1 MAWCAPPLGRHFR
14 RFAGSWNIPEGDERL
29 VDAPRRAPL
38 FPSPVGSPP
47 LAPSRGRPIV
57 RRLPLWTTDP
67 QVSKH
72 DFDMAVKNAQE
83 ALRAKTSSSQ
93 AMLQQASSAMRN
105 AVTALSL
112 SEQEVANLR
121 QSVQELKQQRDAAGV
136 SGEAGP
142 ATDRER
148 AQLRAAQARLAEL
161 SQNFRA
167 LQSEVA
173 RHRYEQDG
181 TAMPVASSFPL
192 RIDPMLSSKVVC
204 IAQLVMLGYSYGD
217 AENALDAVRVNDTVL
232 ALEWLEARNVMK
244 ISLVSEADAAAFR
257 SAFANTNA
265 NSANSAAAQLAD
277 ARIVTRESTLY
288 KETETAETTRIV
300 AKQSSMRGVDLS
312 LSRVERDANEKNEKD
327 FRADAVTKRGF
338 DANELYAAR
347 KRSVMMIAMLAV
359 NPPPTLSKTKQEDMA
374 LGALRAL
381 ATLANGDSAYMVMM
395 LGGVRCGVECLKLY
409 PGDRTC
415 AVAAFGVFRG
425 IANNPSTLA
434 KLRKQQRFK
443 LLPKTVVSAVRECL
457 APAANAASV
466 ARVGD
471 MDVVGAAAHAL
482 WGMAS
487 IGGEDQ
493 QDKIVSAGALDFI
506 KEALSRPKSADPAGE
521 NVRKLIGCLLALAT
535 RNVRLQD
542 LFVENGA
549 RALIRKGLVEH
560 SHISFKGEFAS
571 LRDWTKA
578 EFANPTPLP
587 RGVVVDASAATSSVS
602 KQQSMVKTASKES
615 RYDAYAATTTTTI
628 VRETVEEVDEDGR
641 LVVAGLRG
649 KKTENVVKMIAK
661 SKGFTNEQMYA
672 ARKRAIVMMTAVS
685 VNPPGKIAGMTR
697 DMSEDIAHRCLVGLA
712 RLALGDSA
720 YLVLTNG
727 GPRAAIDC
735 LRLYPTN
742 ERVVRAAFRVTRGL
756 LQNPSTMM
764 KFRKQKRFRVLP
776 RVIADAT
783 ARFDDNVDVKAE
795 AAHALWTYSGVGG
808 PDAQEAVLGVGF
820 LDVIKSGLEQARV
833 ADKRDGK
840 DSRVRKFVGCALALA
855 VGNENAQDAL
865 VREGLRSLVRKS
877 LVEFSAISFHGEFA
891 ELRDWIR
898 GDRGGA
904 RSAGKSSTAREKAL
918 AENTLS
924 RDATETGAR
933 THAEAQ
939 RMQSGVDTPPDY
951 RPAVTTTSQTTSQHT
966 LSTTT
971 RQSASHAE
979 TSLGLLEEREAFA
992 GVERVTRKMSSS
1004 RQTHVVKEKASAT
1017 YVSNA
1022 KINTSDDPSDASA
1035 YTVDRALRT
1044 LESDT
1049 RESHPEAC
1057 EALAEMFAASPAIG
1071 VEVVMKGGVRAIGAA
1086 IAGGSSAFVA
1096 GAFALLHMFATADIT
1111 SRRVR
1116 ADERVVAGETCAV
1129 ILGAM
1134 RRYNKNA
1141 AVQQWGGM
1149 ALWALAKDNERCKSS
1164 TLNARVPG
1172 GRGTAAEILTNALRL
1187 HGTSEKN
1194 ESVAKALAGAIMTF
1208 ASNSREWQE
1217 ALAETDAPAVVMA
1230 ALDRHAGLTFKGEF
1244 DGLRSWLRQNSG

>member
-1 MAWCAPPLGRHFR
+1 MTLSSHSGRLTR
-14 RFAGSWNIPEGDERL
+14 
-29 VDAPRRAPL
+29 
-38 FPSPVGSPP
+38 SPP
-47 LAPSRGRPIV
+47 LEFLLPAAILLPRRRP
-57 RRLPLWTTDP
+57 TT

-121 QSVQELKQQRDAAGV
+121 QSVEELKQQQRDAPGRAG
-136 SGEAGP
+136 GGDGP

-181 TAMPVASSFPL
+181 TAMPVASAFPL

-217 AENALDAVRVNDTVL
+217 AENALDAVRVNDTVV
-232 ALEWLEARNVMK
+232 ALEWLEARRVVK
-244 ISLVSEADAAAFR
+244 ISLVGEADAAAFR
-257 SAFANTNA
+257 SAFANTAA
-265 NSANSAAAQLAD
+265 NAQLTTSTTTHAQLTTTK
-277 ARIVTRESTLY
+277 TRAASKTSVLY
-288 KETETAETTRIV
+288 KETAESTTTRGAI
-300 AKQSSMRGVDLS
+300 AKQSSMRGVDLTLES
-312 LSRVERDANEKNEKD
+312 GERATPAAAD
-327 FRADAVTKRGF
+327 FRAGAVTKRGF

-347 KRSVMMIAMLAV
+347 KRSVMMLAMLAV
-359 NPPPTLSKTKQEDMA
+359 NPPPTLSKDKQEAMA
-374 LGALRAL
+374 FGALRAL
-381 ATLANGDSAYMVMM
+381 ANLANGDSAYLVMM

-409 PGDRTC
+409 PGDPTC
-415 AVAAFGVFRG
+415 ATAAFDVFRG
-425 IANNPSTLA
+425 IAANPSTMT

-443 LLPKTVVSAVRECL
+443 LLPKAVVSAVRSL
-457 APAANAASV
+457 APNVEGVPASAAL
-466 ARVGD
+466 VGD

-482 WGMAS
+482 WAMAS
-487 IGGEDQ
+487 IGGAEQ
-493 QDKIVSAGALDFI
+493 QDRIVSAGAPDFI

-521 NVRKLIGCLLALAT
+521 NIRKCIGCLLALAT

-571 LRDWTKA
+571 LREWTKA
-578 EFANPTPLP
+578 EFADPTPLP
-587 RGVVVDASAATSSVS
+587 RGVEVVAATASSRQ
-602 KQQSMVKTASKES
+602 QQSMVKTASKES
-615 RYDAYAATTTTTI
+615 RHDAYDATMTTTTV
-628 VRETVEEVDEDGR
+628 VRETIEEVDEDGR
-641 LVVAGLRG
+641 LVVSQAGGR
-649 KKTENVVKMIAK
+649 KTENVVKKIAK
-661 SKGFTNEQMYA
+661 ARGFTNEQMYT
-672 ARKRAIVMMTAVS
+672 ARKRAIVMLSAVA
-685 VNPPGKIAGMTR
+685 VNPPGKIAGMTV
-697 DMSEDIAHRCLVGLA
+697 DMAEDIAHRCLVGLA
-712 RLALGDSA
+712 RLSLGDSA

-727 GPRAAIDC
+727 GPRSAIDC
-735 LRLYPTN
+735 VRLYPGN
-742 ERVVRAAFRVTRGL
+742 ERVTRAAFRVTRGL

-764 KFRKQKRFRVLP
+764 KFRKQKRFRILP
-776 RVIADAT
+776 RVFADAT
-783 ARFDDNVDVKAE
+783 ARFADSLDVKAE
-795 AAHALWTYSGVGG
+795 AAHALWTYCGVGG

-833 ADKRDGK
+833 ADARDGK
-840 DSRVRKFVGCALALA
+840 DSRVRKFIGCALALA
-855 VGNENAQDAL
+855 VGNEAAQDAL
-865 VREGLRSLVRKS
+865 VRFGLRSLVRKS

-904 RSAGKSSTAREKAL
+904 RSAGKSSTAREKAV

-924 RDATETGAR
+924 RDAAENGAR

-951 RPAVTTTSQTTSQHT
+951 RPAEATARMTTTASGARTPPPTTN
-966 LSTTT
+966 
-971 RQSASHAE
+971 E
-979 TSLGLLEEREAFA
+979 TKSRAATETAEEREAFE
-992 GVERVTRKMSSS
+992 GVDRVTRTTKTLVS
-1004 RQTHVVKEKASAT
+1004 KEKAIAR
-1017 YVSNA
+1017 YVSQTNGDQ
-1022 KINTSDDPSDASA
+1022 TLQDASA

-1057 EALAEMFAASPAIG
+1057 EALAEMFAASPAVG
-1071 VEVVMKGGVRAIGAA
+1071 VEVVMKGGVKSIGAA

-1096 GAFALLHMFATADIT
+1096 GAFALLHMFAAADVT
-1111 SRRVR
+1111 GRRVR
-1116 ADERVVAGETCAV
+1116 ADERVVTGHMCAT

-1134 RRYNKNA
+1134 RRYHRNA

-1149 ALWALAKDNERCKSS
+1149 ALWALAKDNTRCKEA
-1164 TLNARVPG
+1164 TLGARVPG

-1187 HGTSEKN
+1187 HGPSDQN
-1194 ESVAKALAGAIMTF
+1194 EGAAKALAGAIMTF

-1217 ALAETDAPAVVMA
+1217 ALAELDAPAVVIA
-1230 ALDRHAGLTFKGEF
+1230 ALDRHEGMTFKGEF
-1244 DGLRSWLRQNSG
+1244 DGLRSWLKQNN

>member
-1 MAWCAPPLGRHFR
+1 
-14 RFAGSWNIPEGDERL
+14 
-29 VDAPRRAPL
+29 
-38 FPSPVGSPP
+38 
-47 LAPSRGRPIV
+47 
-57 RRLPLWTTDP
+57 
-67 QVSKH
+67 
-72 DFDMAVKNAQE
+72 
-83 ALRAKTSSSQ
+83 
-93 AMLQQASSAMRN
+93 
-105 AVTALSL
+105 
-112 SEQEVANLR
+112 
-121 QSVQELKQQRDAAGV
+121 
-136 SGEAGP
+136 
-142 ATDRER
+142 
-148 AQLRAAQARLAEL
+148 
-161 SQNFRA
+161 
-167 LQSEVA
+167 
-173 RHRYEQDG
+173 
-181 TAMPVASSFPL
+181 
-192 RIDPMLSSKVVC
+192 
-204 IAQLVMLGYSYGD
+204 
-217 AENALDAVRVNDTVL
+217 
-232 ALEWLEARNVMK
+232 
-244 ISLVSEADAAAFR
+244 
-257 SAFANTNA
+257 
-265 NSANSAAAQLAD
+265 
-277 ARIVTRESTLY
+277 
-288 KETETAETTRIV
+288 
-300 AKQSSMRGVDLS
+300 
-312 LSRVERDANEKNEKD
+312 
-327 FRADAVTKRGF
+327 
-338 DANELYAAR
+338 
-347 KRSVMMIAMLAV
+347 
-359 NPPPTLSKTKQEDMA
+359 
-374 LGALRAL
+374 
-381 ATLANGDSAYMVMM
+381 MM

-415 AVAAFGVFRG
+415 AVAAFDVFRG

-443 LLPKTVVSAVRECL
+443 LLPKTVVVAVRECL
-457 APAANAASV
+457 APAANEALSRAPI
-466 ARVGD
+466 VGD

-482 WGMAS
+482 WAMAS

-506 KEALSRPKSADPAGE
+506 KEALSRPKSADPNGE

-542 LFVENGA
+542 VFVENGA

-571 LRDWTKA
+571 LREWTKA

-587 RGVVVDASAATSSVS
+587 RGVVVDAAAATSSTS

-615 RYDAYAATTTTTI
+615 RYDAYNATTTTTI

-641 LVVAGLRG
+641 LVVAGGSRG
-649 KKTENVVKMIAK
+649 EKTTNVVKKIAK
-661 SKGFTNEQMYA
+661 KKGFTNEQMYA

-697 DMSEDIAHRCLVGLA
+697 EMSEDIAHRCLVGLA

-720 YLVLTNG
+720 FLVLTNG

-776 RVIADAT
+776 RVVADAT
-783 ARFDDNVDVKAE
+783 SKFENDVDVKAE

-855 VGNENAQDAL
+855 VGNENAQDLL
-865 VREGLRSLVRKS
+865 VREGLRSLVRKA
-877 LVEFSAISFHGEFA
+877 LVEFAAISFHGEFA

-951 RPAVTTTSQTTSQHT
+951 RPAVTTTQTTSQHT
-966 LSTTT
+966 SRVVSGSLSTTT
-971 RQSASHAE
+971 RQGASHAE
-979 TSLGLLEEREAFA
+979 TSLVEEREAFA

-1004 RQTHVVKEKASAT
+1004 GQTHVVKEKASAT

-1022 KINTSDDPSDASA
+1022 NKSNGDDTSDASA

-1057 EALAEMFAASPAIG
+1057 EALAEMFAASPAVG

-1086 IAGGSSAFVA
+1086 VAGGSSAFVA

-1111 SRRVR
+1111 SRRVL
-1116 ADERVVAGETCAV
+1116 ADERVVSGETCAV
-1129 ILGAM
+1129 VLGAM
-1134 RRYNKNA
+1134 RRYNRNA

-1149 ALWALAKDNERCKSS
+1149 VLWALAKDNERCKSS

-1187 HGTSEKN
+1187 HGTKDEN
-1194 ESVAKALAGAIMTF
+1194 ESVAKALAGAVMTF

-1217 ALAETDAPAVVMA
+1217 ALAEVDAPAVVMA

-1244 DGLRSWLRQNSG
+1244 DGLRSWLRQNS

>member
-1 MAWCAPPLGRHFR
+1 MTLSSHSGRLTR
-14 RFAGSWNIPEGDERL
+14 
-29 VDAPRRAPL
+29 
-38 FPSPVGSPP
+38 SPP
-47 LAPSRGRPIV
+47 LEFLLPAAILLPRRRP
-57 RRLPLWTTDP
+57 TT

-121 QSVQELKQQRDAAGV
+121 QSVEELKQQQRDAPGRAG
-136 SGEAGP
+136 GGDGP

-181 TAMPVASSFPL
+181 TAMPVASAFPL

-217 AENALDAVRVNDTVL
+217 AENALDAVRVNDTVV
-232 ALEWLEARNVMK
+232 ALEWLEARRVVK
-244 ISLVSEADAAAFR
+244 ISLVGEADAAAFR
-257 SAFANTNA
+257 SAFANTAA
-265 NSANSAAAQLAD
+265 NAQLTTSTTTHAQLTTTK
-277 ARIVTRESTLY
+277 TRAASKTSVLY
-288 KETETAETTRIV
+288 KETAESTTTRGAI
-300 AKQSSMRGVDLS
+300 AKQSSMGGVDLTLES
-312 LSRVERDANEKNEKD
+312 AD
-327 FRADAVTKRGF
+327 FRAGAVTKRGF

-347 KRSVMMIAMLAV
+347 KRSVMMLAMLAV
-359 NPPPTLSKTKQEDMA
+359 NPPPTLSKDKQEAMA
-374 LGALRAL
+374 FGALRAL
-381 ATLANGDSAYMVMM
+381 ANLANGDSAYLVMM

-409 PGDRTC
+409 PGDPTC
-415 AVAAFGVFRG
+415 ATAAFDVFRG
-425 IANNPSTLA
+425 IAANPSTMT

-443 LLPKTVVSAVRECL
+443 LLPKAVVSAVRSL
-457 APAANAASV
+457 APNVEGVPASAAL
-466 ARVGD
+466 VGD
-471 MDVVGAAAHAL
+471 MDVLGAAAHAL
-482 WGMAS
+482 WAMAS
-487 IGGEDQ
+487 IGGAEQ
-493 QDKIVSAGALDFI
+493 QDRIVSAGAPDFI

-521 NVRKLIGCLLALAT
+521 NVRKCIGCLLALAT

-571 LRDWTKA
+571 LREWTKA
-578 EFANPTPLP
+578 EFADPTPLP
-587 RGVVVDASAATSSVS
+587 RGVEVVAATASSRQ
-602 KQQSMVKTASKES
+602 QQSMVKTASKES
-615 RYDAYAATTTTTI
+615 RHDAYDATMTTTTV
-628 VRETVEEVDEDGR
+628 VRETIEEVDEDGR
-641 LVVAGLRG
+641 LVVSQAGGR
-649 KKTENVVKMIAK
+649 KTENVVKKIAK
-661 SKGFTNEQMYA
+661 ARGFTNEQMYT
-672 ARKRAIVMMTAVS
+672 ARKRAIVMLSAVA
-685 VNPPGKIAGMTR
+685 VNPPGKIAGMTV
-697 DMSEDIAHRCLVGLA
+697 DMAEDIAHRCLVGLA
-712 RLALGDSA
+712 RLSLGDSA

-727 GPRAAIDC
+727 GPRSAIDC
-735 LRLYPTN
+735 VRLYPGN
-742 ERVVRAAFRVTRGL
+742 ERVTRAAFRVTRGL

-764 KFRKQKRFRVLP
+764 KFRKQKRFRILP
-776 RVIADAT
+776 RVFADAT
-783 ARFDDNVDVKAE
+783 ARFADSLDVKAE
-795 AAHALWTYSGVGG
+795 AAHALWTYCGVGG

-833 ADKRDGK
+833 ADARDGK
-840 DSRVRKFVGCALALA
+840 DSRVRKFIGCALALA
-855 VGNENAQDAL
+855 VGNEAAQDLL
-865 VREGLRSLVRKS
+865 VREGMRSLVRKS

-904 RSAGKSSTAREKAL
+904 RSAGKSSTAREKAV

-924 RDATETGAR
+924 RDAAENGAR

-951 RPAVTTTSQTTSQHT
+951 RPAEATARTTAT
-966 LSTTT
+966 
-971 RQSASHAE
+971 ASGARTPPPPTNE
-979 TSLGLLEEREAFA
+979 TKSRAATETAEEREAFE
-992 GVERVTRKMSSS
+992 GVDRVTRTTKTLVS
-1004 RQTHVVKEKASAT
+1004 KEKASAR
-1017 YVSNA
+1017 YVSQTNGDQ
-1022 KINTSDDPSDASA
+1022 TLQDASA

-1057 EALAEMFAASPAIG
+1057 EALAEMFAASPAVG
-1071 VEVVMKGGVRAIGAA
+1071 VEVVMKGGVKSIGAA

-1096 GAFALLHMFATADIT
+1096 GAFALLHMFAAADVT
-1111 SRRVR
+1111 GRRVR
-1116 ADERVVAGETCAV
+1116 ADERVVTGHTCAT

-1134 RRYNKNA
+1134 RRYHRNA

-1149 ALWALAKDNERCKSS
+1149 ALWALAKDNTRCKEA
-1164 TLNARVPG
+1164 TLGARVPG

-1187 HGTSEKN
+1187 HGPSDEN
-1194 ESVAKALAGAIMTF
+1194 EGAAKALAGAIMTF

-1217 ALAETDAPAVVMA
+1217 ALAELDAPAVVIA
-1230 ALDRHAGLTFKGEF
+1230 ALDRHEGMTFKGEF
-1244 DGLRSWLRQNSG
+1244 DGLRSWLKQNN

>member
-1 MAWCAPPLGRHFR
+1 M
-14 RFAGSWNIPEGDERL
+14 
-29 VDAPRRAPL
+29 
-38 FPSPVGSPP
+38 
-47 LAPSRGRPIV
+47 
-57 RRLPLWTTDP
+57 
-67 QVSKH
+67 SKH

-232 ALEWLEARNVMK
+232 ALEWLEARNVVK
-244 ISLVSEADAAAFR
+244 ISLVSEADAAAFK

-265 NSANSAAAQLAD
+265 NSASHAAQLASASD
-277 ARIVTRESTLY
+277 FTREKTSTLY
-288 KETETAETTRIV
+288 KETETTETTRIV
-300 AKQSSMRGVDLS
+300 TKQSSMRGVDLS
-312 LSRVERDANEKNEKD
+312 LSRVERDASTTGGVSSNEKRKD
-327 FRADAVTKRGF
+327 FRAGTVTARGF

-347 KRSVMMIAMLAV
+347 KRSVMMLAMLAV
-359 NPPPTLSKTKQEDMA
+359 NPPPTLSKNKQEAMA
-374 LGALRAL
+374 FGALRAL
-381 ATLANGDSAYMVMM
+381 ANLANGDSAYMVMM

-415 AVAAFGVFRG
+415 AVAAFDVFRG

-443 LLPKTVVSAVRECL
+443 LLPKTVVVAVRECL
-457 APAANAASV
+457 APAANEALSRAPI
-466 ARVGD
+466 VGD

-482 WGMAS
+482 WAMAS

-506 KEALSRPKSADPAGE
+506 KEALSRPKSADPNGE

-542 LFVENGA
+542 VFVENGA

-571 LRDWTKA
+571 LREWTKA

-587 RGVVVDASAATSSVS
+587 RGVVVDAAAATSSTS

-615 RYDAYAATTTTTI
+615 RYDAYNATTTTTI

-641 LVVAGLRG
+641 LVVAGGGRG
-649 KKTENVVKMIAK
+649 ERTTNVVKKIAK
-661 SKGFTNEQMYA
+661 KKGFTNEQMYA

-697 DMSEDIAHRCLVGLA
+697 EMSEDIAHRCLVGLA

-720 YLVLTNG
+720 FLVLTNG

-776 RVIADAT
+776 RVVADAT
-783 ARFDDNVDVKAE
+783 SKFENNVDVKAE

-855 VGNENAQDAL
+855 VGNENAQDLL
-865 VREGLRSLVRKS
+865 VREGLRSLVRKA
-877 LVEFSAISFHGEFA
+877 LVEFAAISFHGEFA

-951 RPAVTTTSQTTSQHT
+951 RPATAPTTSQTTSQHT
-966 LSTTT
+966 SRVVSGSLSTTT
-971 RQSASHAE
+971 RQGASHAE
-979 TSLGLLEEREAFA
+979 TSLVEEREAFA

-1004 RQTHVVKEKASAT
+1004 GQTHVVKEKASAT

-1022 KINTSDDPSDASA
+1022 NKSALRDDTSDASA
-1035 YTVDRALRT
+1035 YTVDRAIRT

-1057 EALAEMFAASPAIG
+1057 EALAEMFAASPAVG

-1134 RRYNKNA
+1134 RRYNRNA

-1149 ALWALAKDNERCKSS
+1149 VLWALAKDNERCKSS

-1187 HGTSEKN
+1187 HGTKDEN
-1194 ESVAKALAGAIMTF
+1194 ESVAKALAGAVMTF

-1217 ALAETDAPAVVMA
+1217 ALAEVDAPAVVMA

-1244 DGLRSWLRQNSG
+1244 DGLRSWLRQNS

>member
-1 MAWCAPPLGRHFR
+1 
-14 RFAGSWNIPEGDERL
+14 
-29 VDAPRRAPL
+29 
-38 FPSPVGSPP
+38 
-47 LAPSRGRPIV
+47 
-57 RRLPLWTTDP
+57 
-67 QVSKH
+67 VSKH
-72 DFDMAVKNAQE
+72 DFDMAVTNAQE

-121 QSVQELKQQRDAAGV
+121 QSVEELKQQQRDAPGRAG
-136 SGEAGP
+136 GGDGP

-148 AQLRAAQARLAEL
+148 AQLRAAQARLTEL

-181 TAMPVASSFPL
+181 TAMPVASAFPL

-217 AENALDAVRVNDTVL
+217 AENALDAVRVNDTIV
-232 ALEWLEARNVMK
+232 ALEWLEARRVVK
-244 ISLVSEADAAAFR
+244 ISLVGEADAAAFR
-257 SAFANTNA
+257 SAFANTAA
-265 NSANSAAAQLAD
+265 NVQLTTSTTTHAQLTT
-277 ARIVTRESTLY
+277 TRAASSVLY
-288 KETETAETTRIV
+288 KETAESTTTRGAI
-300 AKQSSMRGVDLS
+300 AKQSSMRGVDLKLDS
-312 LSRVERDANEKNEKD
+312 AERATPAAGD
-327 FRADAVTKRGF
+327 FRAGAVTKRGF

-347 KRSVMMIAMLAV
+347 KRSVMMLAMLAV
-359 NPPPTLSKTKQEDMA
+359 NPPPTLSKDKQEAMA
-374 LGALRAL
+374 FGALRAL
-381 ATLANGDSAYMVMM
+381 ANLANGDSAYLVMM
-395 LGGVRCGVECLKLY
+395 LGGVRCGVECLNLY
-409 PGDRTC
+409 PGDPTC
-415 AVAAFGVFRG
+415 AAAAFDVFRG
-425 IANNPSTLA
+425 IAANPSTMA

-443 LLPKTVVSAVRECL
+443 LLPKAVVSAVRSL
-457 APAANAASV
+457 APNIEGVPASA

-471 MDVVGAAAHAL
+471 MDVLGAAAHAL
-482 WGMAS
+482 WAMAS
-487 IGGEDQ
+487 IGGADQ
-493 QDKIVSAGALDFI
+493 QDRIVSAGALDFI

-542 LFVENGA
+542 LLVENGA

-571 LRDWTKA
+571 LREWTKA
-578 EFANPTPLP
+578 EFADPTPLP
-587 RGVVVDASAATSSVS
+587 RGVVVVAATASSQQ
-602 KQQSMVKTASKES
+602 QQSMVKTASKES
-615 RYDAYAATTTTTI
+615 RYDAYDATMTTTTV
-628 VRETVEEVDEDGR
+628 VRETIEEIDEDGR
-641 LVVAGLRG
+641 LVVSRAGGRE
-649 KKTENVVKMIAK
+649 TENVVKKIAK
-661 SKGFTNEQMYA
+661 ARGFTNEQMYT
-672 ARKRAIVMMTAVS
+672 ARKRAIVMMTAVA
-685 VNPPGKIAGMTR
+685 VNPPGKIAGMTV
-697 DMSEDIAHRCLVGLA
+697 DMAEDIAHRCLVGLA
-712 RLALGDSA
+712 RLSLGDSA

-727 GPRAAIDC
+727 GPRSAIDC
-735 LRLYPTN
+735 VRLYPGN

-764 KFRKQKRFRVLP
+764 KFRKQKRFRILP
-776 RVIADAT
+776 RVFADAT
-783 ARFDDNVDVKAE
+783 ARFADSVDVKAE
-795 AAHALWTYSGVGG
+795 AAHALWTYCGVGG

-833 ADKRDGK
+833 ADARDGK

-855 VGNENAQDAL
+855 VGNEAAQNAL

-904 RSAGKSSTAREKAL
+904 RSAGKSSTAREKAV

-924 RDATETGAR
+924 RDAAENGAR

-951 RPAVTTTSQTTSQHT
+951 RPAEATATATATASGARTSTPVPPTTNETKSRASRAAV
-966 LSTTT
+966 STT
-971 RQSASHAE
+971 
-979 TSLGLLEEREAFA
+979 EEREAFE
-992 GVERVTRKMSSS
+992 GVDRVTRTMKVTSTSVS
-1004 RQTHVVKEKASAT
+1004 KEKASAR
-1017 YVSNA
+1017 YVSQTNG
-1022 KINTSDDPSDASA
+1022 NQTPQDASA

-1057 EALAEMFAASPAIG
+1057 EALAEMFAASPAVG
-1071 VEVVMKGGVRAIGAA
+1071 VEVVMKGGIKSIGAA
-1086 IAGGSSAFVA
+1086 IAGGSSAFAA
-1096 GAFALLHMFATADIT
+1096 GAFALLHMFAAADVT
-1111 SRRVR
+1111 GRRVR
-1116 ADERVVAGETCAV
+1116 ADERVVTGQTCAT

-1134 RRYNKNA
+1134 RRYHRNA

-1149 ALWALAKDNERCKSS
+1149 ALWALAKDNTRCKEA
-1164 TLNARVPG
+1164 TLGARVPG

-1187 HGTSEKN
+1187 HGPSDEN
-1194 ESVAKALAGAIMTF
+1194 EGAAKALAGAIMTF

-1217 ALAETDAPAVVMA
+1217 ALAELDAPAVVMA
-1230 ALDRHAGLTFKGEF
+1230 ALDRHEGMTFKGEF
-1244 DGLRSWLRQNSG
+1244 DGLRSWLKQNN

>member
-1 MAWCAPPLGRHFR
+1 
-14 RFAGSWNIPEGDERL
+14 
-29 VDAPRRAPL
+29 
-38 FPSPVGSPP
+38 
-47 LAPSRGRPIV
+47 
-57 RRLPLWTTDP
+57 
-67 QVSKH
+67 VSKH

-232 ALEWLEARNVMK
+232 ALEWLEARNVVK
-244 ISLVSEADAAAFR
+244 ISLVSEADAAAFK

-265 NSANSAAAQLAD
+265 NSASHAAQLASASD
-277 ARIVTRESTLY
+277 FTREKTKTSTLY
-288 KETETAETTRIV
+288 KETETTETTRIV
-300 AKQSSMRGVDLS
+300 TKQSSMRGVDLS
-312 LSRVERDANEKNEKD
+312 LSRVERDASTTGGVSSNEKRKD
-327 FRADAVTKRGF
+327 FRAGTVTARGF

-347 KRSVMMIAMLAV
+347 KRSVMMLAMLAV
-359 NPPPTLSKTKQEDMA
+359 NPPPTLSKNKQEAMA
-374 LGALRAL
+374 FGALRAL
-381 ATLANGDSAYMVMM
+381 ANLANGDSAYMVMM

-415 AVAAFGVFRG
+415 AVAAFDVFRG

-443 LLPKTVVSAVRECL
+443 LLPKTVVDAVRECL
-457 APAANAASV
+457 APAANEALSR
-466 ARVGD
+466 ARIVGD

-482 WGMAS
+482 WAMAS
-487 IGGEDQ
+487 IGGSDQ

-506 KEALSRPKSADPAGE
+506 KEALSKPKSADPNGE

-542 LFVENGA
+542 VFVENGA

-571 LRDWTKA
+571 LREWTKA

-587 RGVVVDASAATSSVS
+587 RGVVVDAAAATSSTS

-615 RYDAYAATTTTTI
+615 RYDAYNATTTTTI
-628 VRETVEEVDEDGR
+628 VRETVEEGDEDGR
-641 LVVAGLRG
+641 LVVAGGGRG
-649 KKTENVVKMIAK
+649 ERTTNVVKKIAK
-661 SKGFTNEQMYA
+661 KKGFTNEQMYA

-685 VNPPGKIAGMTR
+685 VNPPGKITGMTR
-697 DMSEDIAHRCLVGLA
+697 EMSEDIAHRCLVGLA

-720 YLVLTNG
+720 FLVLTNG

-776 RVIADAT
+776 RVVADAT
-783 ARFDDNVDVKAE
+783 SKFENNVDVKAE

-855 VGNENAQDAL
+855 VGNENAQDLL

-877 LVEFSAISFHGEFA
+877 LVEFAAISFHGEFA

-951 RPAVTTTSQTTSQHT
+951 RPATAPTTSQTTSQHT
-966 LSTTT
+966 SRVVSGSLSTTT
-971 RQSASHAE
+971 RQGASHAE
-979 TSLGLLEEREAFA
+979 TSLVEEREAFA

-1004 RQTHVVKEKASAT
+1004 GQTHVVKEKASAT

-1022 KINTSDDPSDASA
+1022 NKSALRDDTSDASA

-1057 EALAEMFAASPAIG
+1057 EALAEMFAASPAVG

-1111 SRRVR
+1111 SRRVL

-1134 RRYNKNA
+1134 RRYNRNA

-1149 ALWALAKDNERCKSS
+1149 VLWALAKDNERCKSS

-1187 HGTSEKN
+1187 HGTKDEN
-1194 ESVAKALAGAIMTF
+1194 ESVAKALAGAVMTF

-1217 ALAETDAPAVVMA
+1217 ALAEVDAPAVVMA

-1244 DGLRSWLRQNSG
+1244 DGLRSWLRQNS